1 MTAVSFS
8 SLTRN
13 ASSGPR
19 WDPELDVLSV
29 VDEAKSL
36 PWPEALRCLKSP
48 FREAK
53 LWPQC

>member
-8 SLTRN
+8 SLTRS

-19 WDPELDVLSV
+19 WDPELDVLSMV
-29 VDEAKSL
+29 NEAKSL